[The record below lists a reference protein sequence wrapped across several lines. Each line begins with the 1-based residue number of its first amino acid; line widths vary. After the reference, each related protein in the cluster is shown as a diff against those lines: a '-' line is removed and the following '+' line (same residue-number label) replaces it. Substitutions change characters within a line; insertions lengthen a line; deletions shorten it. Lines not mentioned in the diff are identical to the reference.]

1 MRVLVAASLGLALV
15 LPGSAAA
22 TVGSLD
28 FRDCVSSDAATT
40 GCSNVSATS
49 TALDAVTHALAVSAD
64 GTSVYAA
71 ATPDAVVHFARDL
84 ATGALTFRDCIAGG
98 DLPATGCS
106 NISATTDS
114 LESPTAIALAGND
127 RDVYVAGLNG
137 VAHLTRDPITGVLTF
152 ADCIS
157 SIAATKGCTHVDTV
171 TAAVSSFDGLR
182 LGSDEH
188 SVYAAGGNRLVHLT
202 RSAIDGSLLFTDCLS
217 GGSVPPCTDLSA
229 GSKKLDLS
237 EAIAPTADGKTLYVG
252 ASDIVYNLSLDAAG
266 SPSFVDC
273 LSTDATLTGCTILSP
288 SVAFDG
294 LENIALS
301 PDGANAYVTAD
312 HGGLSTLSRHAG
324 GTLTFDSCITSVAVP
339 GCTDVSASNGAFS
352 ILDGITIAPD
362 NRSVYTTGEAAV
374 AHLLRDPATG
384 ALTPAGCISGGAIV
398 GCTDITGQTNAVVD
412 LQEVTLSPGGQSA
425 YVAAEATDA
434 VLHFSR
440 QLSPTCSDGSTAVA
454 HDTATMVPLACT
466 DANGDA
472 LTRSIATA
480 PLHGTLG
487 AIDQGAASVLY
498 TPSLGFAGAD
508 AFSFTASDGRD
519 ASAPAIAA
527 LTVGAG
533 SPPATKDTT
542 APVITR
548 LSAKAKRTKRGG
560 TVRFTLS
567 EKASVTITIQ
577 RKRGRRY
584 ATAGSFKKSAA
595 KGANRKAFGGKLAKR
610 KLKPGRY
617 RVRARATDAA
627 GNRSK
632 TRSASF
638 RVKS

>member
-1 MRVLVAASLGLALV
+1 M
-15 LPGSAAA
+15 
-22 TVGSLD
+22 
-28 FRDCVSSDAATT
+28 
-40 GCSNVSATS
+40 
-49 TALDAVTHALAVSAD
+49 
-64 GTSVYAA
+64 
-71 ATPDAVVHFARDL
+71 
-84 ATGALTFRDCIAGG
+84 
-98 DLPATGCS
+98 
-106 NISATTDS
+106 
-114 LESPTAIALAGND
+114 
-127 RDVYVAGLNG
+127 
-137 VAHLTRDPITGVLTF
+137 
-152 ADCIS
+152 
-157 SIAATKGCTHVDTV
+157 
-171 TAAVSSFDGLR
+171 
-182 LGSDEH
+182 
-188 SVYAAGGNRLVHLT
+188 
-202 RSAIDGSLLFTDCLS
+202 
-217 GGSVPPCTDLSA
+217 
-229 GSKKLDLS
+229 
-237 EAIAPTADGKTLYVG
+237 
-252 ASDIVYNLSLDAAG
+252 
-266 SPSFVDC
+266 
-273 LSTDATLTGCTILSP
+273 
-288 SVAFDG
+288 
-294 LENIALS
+294 
-301 PDGANAYVTAD
+301 
-312 HGGLSTLSRHAG
+312 SRHAG

-362 NRSVYTTGEAAV
+362 NRSVYTTGDAAV

-398 GCTDITGQTNAVVD
+398 GCTDITGRTNAVVD
-412 LQEVTLSPGGQSA
+412 LQEVTLSPGGESA

-434 VLHFSR
+434 VLHFGR
-440 QLSPTCSDGSTAVA
+440 QLSPTCSDGSTAIA

-508 AFSFTASDGRD
+508 AFSFAASDGRD

-577 RKRGRRY
+577 RKRGR
-584 ATAGSFKKSAA
+584 ATPHPARSKKSAG